1 MRLKLNRDA
10 ATIVSPPAI
19 SQRGPQ
25 RSESRPATGA
35 TPTII
40 SVEGRNRI
48 PASSGE

>member
-1 MRLKLNRDA
+1 MRLKLNSEA
-10 ATIVSPPAI
+10 ATMASPPAI
-19 SQRGPQ
+19 SQRGPK

-40 SVEGRNRI
+40 RVEGRNRI